1 MNSSE
6 DRLCIVRLT
15 EDAVADLHRLHK
27 IDPQIVRAVFKKML
41 LLEKSPEADEPL
53 LGALVGFRKLV
64 VGDRD
69 WRIVWRITED
79 ASGTPMLDISEI
91 WAVGARSDGEVY
103 DELTSRVARMGN
115 NPKIRPLKDVIV
127 QMGRLYESVEATAG
141 PDRTSPLPEWMISAL
156 KDQLQLSDREILG
169 LTEQQAKNGLWRTGP
184 VHPKTKSPAATL

>member
-6 DRLCIVRLT
+6 DRLCIIRLT

-27 IDPQIVRAVFKKML
+27 KDPQIVRAVFKKML
-41 LLEKSPEADEPL
+41 LLEKSPEAGEPL

-127 QMGRLYESVEATAG
+127 QMGRLCESVEATAE

-169 LTEQQAKNGLWRTGP
+169 LTEQQSQERLMAYWSRT
-184 VHPKTKSPAATL
+184 SEN